1 MKKILAGLMAF
12 SMLCG
17 LVYADN
23 GAISRITNAVSVSA
37 ETLENGLTYE
47 VNEDSTGIIITDCD
61 ENAAEIEIPPEIDG
75 LPVISIGDEAFFNC
89 KSLTKITIPDSVTD
103 IGKDAFYYC
112 ESLTEITIPDSITS
126 IGSNAFGGTPFLG
139 NQTTDVKY
147 AGKCVID
154 CVYDV
159 PDIEIKPDTICIAD
173 YAFYGCQS
181 LTAVTIPDSVISIGD
196 GAFADCEALTEVTIG
211 KSVKS
216 IGISAF
222 SGCELLTSVTIPD
235 SVISLGGW
243 AFENCTSLTEVIIS
257 DYVTDIGVEAF
268 YNCISLK
275 EITIPKS
282 VTNIDKF
289 AFLDCTSLTEV
300 TIPKSV
306 TSIGEMAFHGCTS
319 LTEVTIPESVESI
332 GAWAFGY
339 YKNEDGSLT
348 KIENFTI
355 YGVKGS
361 AAENYAIENEF
372 NFVEIES
379 EPAEKTGDIDGD
391 GETTSSDALNVLQA
405 VVGEVDLTDEQKKLA
420 DLNGDG
426 QITSAD
432 ALGVL
437 QIVVGIV

>member
-1 MKKILAGLMAF
+1 MNKKSMKKILAGLMAF

-23 GAISRITNAVSVSA
+23 SVISEITNNISVSA

-47 VNEDSTGIIITDCD
+47 INEDGTGIIITDCD

-126 IGSNAFGGTPFLG
+126 IGSNAFGGTPFLE

-181 LTAVTIPDSVISIGD
+181 LTAVTIPDFVISI
-196 GAFADCEALTEVTIG
+196 
-211 KSVKS
+211 
-216 IGISAF
+216 
-222 SGCELLTSVTIPD
+222 
-235 SVISLGGW
+235 GGW

-268 YNCISLK
+268 YNCTSLK

-289 AFLDCTSLTEV
+289 AFY
-300 TIPKSV
+300 
-306 TSIGEMAFHGCTS
+306 GCTS

-339 YKNEDGSLT
+339 YKNENGSLT

-391 GETTSSDALNVLQA
+391 GETTSSDALNILQA
-405 VVGEVDLTDEQKKLA
+405 VVGEVDLTDEQEKLA

>member
-1 MKKILAGLMAF
+1 MKKIFAGLMAF

-47 VNEDSTGIIITDCD
+47 INEDGTGIIITDCD

-75 LPVISIGDEAFFNC
+75 LPVISIGDEAFFYC
-89 KSLTKITIPDSVTD
+89 ESLTKITIPDSVTD

-275 EITIPKS
+275 EITIP
-282 VTNIDKF
+282 
-289 AFLDCTSLTEV
+289 
-300 TIPKSV
+300 
-306 TSIGEMAFHGCTS
+306 
-319 LTEVTIPESVESI
+319 ESVESI
-332 GAWAFGY
+332 GALAFGY

-348 KIENFTI
+348 KIEDFTI

-391 GETTSSDALNVLQA
+391 GETTSSDALNILQA
-405 VVGEVDLTDEQKKLA
+405 VVGEVDLTDERKKLA